1 VGLVTAADDLP
12 STAGSLRDARL
23 LAEDQAAL
31 LSAQSQCV
39 LSFHDPAGW
48 PRAVVLSYIYARER
62 FWLTA
67 VSGRPHVEGLRAD
80 PRVTVVVSNL
90 GTPTPGR
97 QMLAQR
103 GMVTLHTDRPTLDW
117 FFPCFAQRHEPQ
129 TPESFARHLDT
140 ANRVVIEVAPVGRP
154 TSHDSRRLSGDGRGR
169 PAGS

>member
-1 VGLVTAADDLP
+1 VRLVTAADGQP
-12 STAGSLRDARL
+12 SAAGSLRDARL
-23 LAEDQAAL
+23 SAEDQAAL

-48 PRAVVLSYIYARER
+48 PRAVVLSYIYVRER

-90 GTPTPGR
+90 GTAISGR

-103 GMVTLHTDRPTLDW
+103 GTATLHTDRPTLDW

-140 ANRVVIEVAPVGRP
+140 PNRVVIEVAPVGRP
-154 TSHDSRRLSGDGRGR
+154 TSHDSRRLSGDGRGG
-169 PAGS
+169 PGGS